1 MMRRNQII
9 FIVLIV
15 VCFVVVFLVQYNAP
29 RPFVWRPTFHHTDRQ
44 PFGCA
49 VFDDV
54 VATSHPNYHVTNRSL
69 YQCYTDADDSPVLPE
84 SRRRSYLIV
93 DEYIYLSDSDIVTLH
108 RMLRQGH
115 HVMLCAS
122 SFSDEIDEAFGITTE
137 FTNDDLTKYFNRAV
151 KRGAVRDSIY
161 LGSTRTNAERI
172 YRVYPQLHPAY
183 LESEPGELGSAYSRC
198 VCDNRGRSLAVEVQV
213 DSCPGRL
220 FIVATPLLFTNYGML
235 DGDNASY
242 IFRLLSLMGRRPLFR
257 LQDEVI
263 TVASPGLLSAITDES
278 TLHGALITLLLLIFL
293 LMANAAQR
301 RQRAIPVVAP
311 PANEMLKFT
320 LLIGNLFYQKKNYT
334 GLVQKKYHYFCADLR
349 RLYALN
355 LDATP
360 PDDAAAQLASRMAL
374 PTEEV
379 APYFIELKNVVH
391 DDKPIT
397 QAHMRR
403 LIDRINEWKRKLSQ

>member
-1 MMRRNQII
+1 
-9 FIVLIV
+9 
-15 VCFVVVFLVQYNAP
+15 
-29 RPFVWRPTFHHTDRQ
+29 
-44 PFGCA
+44 
-49 VFDDV
+49 
-54 VATSHPNYHVTNRSL
+54 
-69 YQCYTDADDSPVLPE
+69 
-84 SRRRSYLIV
+84 
-93 DEYIYLSDSDIVTLH
+93 
-108 RMLRQGH
+108 
-115 HVMLCAS
+115 
-122 SFSDEIDEAFGITTE
+122 
-137 FTNDDLTKYFNRAV
+137 
-151 KRGAVRDSIY
+151 
-161 LGSTRTNAERI
+161 
-172 YRVYPQLHPAY
+172 
-183 LESEPGELGSAYSRC
+183 
-198 VCDNRGRSLAVEVQV
+198 
-213 DSCPGRL
+213 
-220 FIVATPLLFTNYGML
+220 
-235 DGDNASY
+235 
-242 IFRLLSLMGRRPLFR
+242 MGRRPLFR
-257 LQDEVI
+257 LQDEAI

-349 RLYALN
+349 RLYALD

-397 QAHMRR
+397 QTHMRR
-403 LIDRINEWKRKLSQ
+403 LIDRINEWKRKLGS